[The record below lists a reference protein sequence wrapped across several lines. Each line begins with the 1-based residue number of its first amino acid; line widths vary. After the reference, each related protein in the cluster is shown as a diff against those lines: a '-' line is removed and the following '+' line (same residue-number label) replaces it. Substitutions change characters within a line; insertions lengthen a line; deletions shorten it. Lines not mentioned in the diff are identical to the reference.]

1 MREEMRSGPGRGSV
15 LDGIK
20 TGIVESEERRMKQC
34 TERMGIKA
42 QFRGGPLKKDR
53 DRHESRMRTGC
64 ALFAKLEG
72 LGFSRA
78 MS

>member
-1 MREEMRSGPGRGSV
+1 
-15 LDGIK
+15 
-20 TGIVESEERRMKQC
+20 MKQC